1 MPLPPQLRWGIITVG
16 CALGLCVSAFSAPP
30 PVPKER
36 LHSRILG
43 CLVGN
48 SIGDAFG
55 GVVEFADS
63 NRVHQIAGT
72 TWVDQFLPNKK
83 VYGIDLEAN
92 ARHFG
97 AVVYGLSDP

>member
-1 MPLPPQLRWGIITVG
+1 MLLPPQLRWGIIMAG
-16 CALGLCVSAFSAPP
+16 CALGLCASAFSAPP
-30 PVPKER
+30 PVPKEQ
-36 LHSRILG
+36 LYSRVLG

-55 GVVEFADS
+55 GVVGFADS

-83 VYGIDLEAN
+83 VYGIDLAAN
-92 ARHFG
+92 ARRFG